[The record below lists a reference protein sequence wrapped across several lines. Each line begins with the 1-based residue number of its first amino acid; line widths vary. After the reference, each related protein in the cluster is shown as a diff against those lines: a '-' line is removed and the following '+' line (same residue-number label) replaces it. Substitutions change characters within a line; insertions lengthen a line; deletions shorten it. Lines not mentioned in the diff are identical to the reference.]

1 MNEPKTETNER
12 EIERVA
18 VPGRVMYVLAVLAA
32 LAVAADFFYTKS
44 PAFAWQGW
52 AAFYGGFAFAACIVF
67 ALIARVLR
75 RLLARPEDYYDR

>member
-1 MNEPKTETNER
+1 MNELKTETSER
-12 EIERVA
+12 EIERSA
-18 VPGRVMYVLAVLAA
+18 IPSRVLYALAVLAA
-32 LAVAADFFYTKS
+32 IAVAADFLYTKS

-75 RLLARPEDYYDR
+75 RLLARPEDYYER

>member
-1 MNEPKTETNER
+1 MNEPNTETNER
-12 EIERVA
+12 EVERSA
-18 VPGRVMYVLAVLAA
+18 MPGRVLYVLAVLAA
-32 LAVAADFFYTKS
+32 IAVAADFFYTKS
-44 PAFAWQGW
+44 PTFAWQGW